1 VSKYTGHSSFE
12 TAVTLLALCETVMHF
27 IEMLYKGQLVLQ
39 LRNTELPWRVVL
51 LDVFANTL
59 QYKHN
64 DVSNKNVWLSYW
76 RVNAER
82 GLNTI
87 L

>member
-1 VSKYTGHSSFE
+1 VSKYTVHSSFGR
-12 TAVTLLALCETVMHF
+12 AVTLLAFWETVMHF
-27 IEMLYKGQLVLQ
+27 TEMFDKGQSVLQ
-39 LRNTELPWRVVL
+39 LRNAEFQWRVVL

-76 RVNAER
+76 RVNAGR
-82 GLNTI
+82 VLNTI
-87 L
+87 V

>member
-1 VSKYTGHSSFE
+1 
-12 TAVTLLALCETVMHF
+12 MHF
-27 IEMLYKGQLVLQ
+27 IEMFDKVQLVLQ

-51 LDVFANTL
+51 PDVFANTL

-64 DVSNKNVWLSYW
+64 DVSNNKVWRLYW

-82 GLNTI
+82 GLNAI